1 MRSRPCSTTTSPGI
15 SPAARSATSWTGTGG
30 TEPYR
35 SLPTT
40 GFPPIP
46 LSRKLLTDS
55 HGRPR
60 PNPSARQASDGEG
73 GPAHAGAPELA
84 RRHDLPPAPVA
95 EGVRSR
101 SHLCPV
107 AGALPLGRA
116 PGLAYGRRR
125 QSLRRDPPR
134 GHPHRRPARG
144 EGAGGSRR
152 SSGRPARLRA
162 RPHAGRQDAGRRP
175 RGDPPARHAACPHP
189 HGHRRAPA
197 GADGPGGAGRRG
209 RERAR
214 GRGARGQGPEDQEM
228 MVRRSAAVAVWA
240 LASALL
246 LAGCSDNAAGK
257 ARVQAPPVPVTV
269 SDAVEKTLPVQLTA
283 VGNAQ
288 AYTTVGI
295 KSQVNG
301 QIMEVGFKEGQDVK
315 KGDLLFVI
323 DPRPFEAALRQA
335 EAALGQRQAE
345 VQQAQANLERDQ
357 AQLDNAKVQERR
369 YRDLVD
375 RELIAREQYDQL
387 RTNWAALEATVAAD
401 RAAVENAKASTRAAQ
416 ANVDSARLQ
425 VAYTTIRAPI
435 DGRTGNLLVQN
446 GNIVK
451 ANDDNPIVVIN
462 QIHPIYVSF
471 AVPEQNLTDIKK
483 FYREAGG
490 LKVIARLPRQ
500 KETLATGDLSFVNNA
515 VDMTTATIQLKAT
528 FANMDNVLWPGQF
541 LDVSLVLTS
550 RTAIVVPSQAI
561 QPGQKGP
568 YVFVVKP
575 DMTVESRPVVPGT
588 RLGAETV
595 IEQGVRGAERIVT
608 DGQLRL
614 IPGAKIEI
622 RAPKAS

>member
-1 MRSRPCSTTTSPGI
+1 MRRPL
-15 SPAARSATSWTGTGG
+15 TGT
-30 TEPYR
+30 
-35 SLPTT
+35 
-40 GFPPIP
+40 
-46 LSRKLLTDS
+46 
-55 HGRPR
+55 
-60 PNPSARQASDGEG
+60 
-73 GPAHAGAPELA
+73 
-84 RRHDLPPAPVA
+84 
-95 EGVRSR
+95 
-101 SHLCPV
+101 
-107 AGALPLGRA
+107 
-116 PGLAYGRRR
+116 
-125 QSLRRDPPR
+125 
-134 GHPHRRPARG
+134 
-144 EGAGGSRR
+144 
-152 SSGRPARLRA
+152 
-162 RPHAGRQDAGRRP
+162 
-175 RGDPPARHAACPHP
+175 AA
-189 HGHRRAPA
+189 
-197 GADGPGGAGRRG
+197 
-209 RERAR
+209 
-214 GRGARGQGPEDQEM
+214 
-228 MVRRSAAVAVWA
+228 WA

-246 LAGCSDNAAGK
+246 FAGCSDNAAGK
-257 ARVQAPPVPVTV
+257 ARVQAPPVPVMV
-269 SDAVEKTLPVQLTA
+269 SDALEKTLPVQLTA

-288 AYTTVGI
+288 AYTSVGI

-301 QIMEVGFKEGQDVK
+301 QIMEVRFKEGQDVK
-315 KGDLLFVI
+315 KDDLLFVI

-425 VAYTTIRAPI
+425 VAYTAIRAPI

-462 QIHPIYVSF
+462 QVHPIYVSF
-471 AVPEQNLTDIKK
+471 SVPEQNLTEIKK
-483 FYREAGG
+483 YYRTAGV
-490 LKVIARLPRQ
+490 LHVIARLPRQ
-500 KETLATGDLSFVNNA
+500 QETLATGDLTFVNNA
-515 VDMTTATIQLKAT
+515 VDMTTAMIQLKAT
-528 FANMDNVLWPGQF
+528 FANTDNALWPGQF

-575 DMTVESRPVVPGT
+575 DLTVESRPVVLGT

-595 IEQGVRGAERIVT
+595 IEQGLRATECVVT

-614 IPGAKIEI
+614 VPGSKIEI

>member
-1 MRSRPCSTTTSPGI
+1 MIRR
-15 SPAARSATSWTGTGG
+15 
-30 TEPYR
+30 
-35 SLPTT
+35 LT
-40 GFPPIP
+40 GF
-46 LSRKLLTDS
+46 
-55 HGRPR
+55 
-60 PNPSARQASDGEG
+60 
-73 GPAHAGAPELA
+73 AP
-84 RRHDLPPAPVA
+84 
-95 EGVRSR
+95 
-101 SHLCPV
+101 
-107 AGALPLGRA
+107 
-116 PGLAYGRRR
+116 
-125 QSLRRDPPR
+125 
-134 GHPHRRPARG
+134 
-144 EGAGGSRR
+144 
-152 SSGRPARLRA
+152 
-162 RPHAGRQDAGRRP
+162 
-175 RGDPPARHAACPHP
+175 
-189 HGHRRAPA
+189 
-197 GADGPGGAGRRG
+197 
-209 RERAR
+209 
-214 GRGARGQGPEDQEM
+214 
-228 MVRRSAAVAVWA
+228 WA

-257 ARVQAPPVPVTV
+257 ARVQIPPVPVMV

-301 QIMEVGFKEGQDVK
+301 QIMEVRFKEGQDVK

-425 VAYTTIRAPI
+425 LAYTTIRAPI

-446 GNIVK
+446 GNLLK
-451 ANDDNPIVVIN
+451 GNDDNPIVVIN

-483 FYREAGG
+483 FYRATGG

-500 KETLATGDLSFVNNA
+500 QETLATGDLSFVNNT

-595 IEQGVRGAERIVT
+595 IEQGVRGAERIVI

-614 IPGAKIEI
+614 IPGAKVEI
-622 RAPKAS
+622 RTPKAS